1 MIERKRFLELC
12 RENSVNADS
21 VIVIYDNIKHHP
33 LGLNIWFNDKGETK
47 NTAVLCDIKANCVVY
62 SDIAEVS
69 ELTN

>member
-12 RENSVNADS
+12 RENAVNADS
-21 VIVIYDNIKHHP
+21 VMVYKDGIKYHP

-47 NTAVLCDIKANCVVY
+47 NTAVLADIKANCVIYADV
-62 SDIAEVS
+62 AEVS